1 MERCNR
7 TLRYGWLARCH
18 WRDLGQIREYARQW
32 RWRYNHERPN
42 MALVGIIP
50 KQRLTMAAWLDFPVL
65 GISGE
70 G

>member
-1 MERCNR
+1 
-7 TLRYGWLARCH
+7 
-18 WRDLGQIREYARQW
+18 
-32 RWRYNHERPN
+32 